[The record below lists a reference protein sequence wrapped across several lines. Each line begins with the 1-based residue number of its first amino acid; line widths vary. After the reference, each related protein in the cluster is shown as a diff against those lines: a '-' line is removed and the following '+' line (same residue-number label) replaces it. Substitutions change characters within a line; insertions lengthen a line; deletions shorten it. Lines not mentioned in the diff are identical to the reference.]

1 MFSKSIERMTDLLR
15 RIKFVV
21 IMLCFISTCLSAE
34 NKEKHIVRLETS
46 GCHEVRGRAAYYNGG
61 SWFRIWAVGTH
72 HVYGIE
78 DSVVG
83 ERFEP
88 LIKDFD
94 HFVYA
99 DFVLCPT
106 TPFKVGSMQGATIE
120 SFRHVRV
127 TTRE

>member
-1 MFSKSIERMTDLLR
+1 L
-15 RIKFVV
+15 
-21 IMLCFISTCLSAE
+21 
-34 NKEKHIVRLETS
+34 
-46 GCHEVRGRAAYYNGG
+46 GG
-61 SWFRIWAVGTH
+61 SNPPR
-72 HVYGIE
+72 YSIE
-78 DSVVG
+78 DSVAG

-94 HFVYA
+94 YFVYA

-120 SFRHVRV
+120 SFRNVRI